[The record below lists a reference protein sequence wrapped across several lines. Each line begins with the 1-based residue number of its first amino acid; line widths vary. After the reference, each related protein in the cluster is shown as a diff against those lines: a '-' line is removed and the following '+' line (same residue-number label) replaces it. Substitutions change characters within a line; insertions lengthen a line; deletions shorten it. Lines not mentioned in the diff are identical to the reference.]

1 MASQHLT
8 LGSLQR
14 TLRARLILVSI
25 LATVQ
30 PGFSESLT
38 RQLHAMGT
46 RLEVVVEAPD
56 RATAVS
62 ASEAAVRAVADAEE
76 RLSTWRTDSEVSRLN
91 HSPVGRWIELSPELA
106 RDLRQVTGWWRRT
119 DGSFHPGLAA
129 LVRVWDLRGFGR
141 RPTPAEL
148 ATALEATNMKLFELD
163 GRCARRLADGFGIEE
178 GGFGKGVAL
187 REAAAGSLAA
197 GASCVAVDLGGQL
210 HLAGDCTARAIA
222 IAHPDDR
229 DRVVAMLPLTVG
241 SVATSGNSERAI
253 VVDGLRYGHLLNP
266 STGLPASDFGSVTV
280 VARDPLAADCLAT
293 ALFVLGP
300 EAGLRWADS
309 HEGVE
314 AIYVVRGA
322 GEPQLR
328 MTEGLRT
335 VITPNTATTDR
346 AATASAVQLQSR
358 KVVRQGGR
366 R

>member
-1 MASQHLT
+1 M
-8 LGSLQR
+8 
-14 TLRARLILVSI
+14 ILVS
-25 LATVQ
+25 VRS
-30 PGFSESLT
+30 GFSESVT

-91 HSPVGRWIELSPELA
+91 HSQVGRWIELSPELA
-106 RDLRQVTGWWRRT
+106 RDLRQVTDWWRRT

-129 LVRVWDLRGFGR
+129 LVRVWDLRGSGR
-141 RPTPAEL
+141 RPTAAEL
-148 ATALEATNMKLFELD
+148 AAALEATSMKLFELD
-163 GRCARRLADGFGIEE
+163 GRSARRLADGFEIEE
-178 GGFGKGVAL
+178 GGFGKGVAI

-197 GASCVAVDLGGQL
+197 GASCVAVDLGGRL
-210 HLAGDCTARAIA
+210 HLAGDCAARAIA

-229 DRVVAMLPLTVG
+229 GRVVATLPLDSG

-253 VVDGLRYGHLLNP
+253 VVDGHTYGHLLDP
-266 STGLPASDFGSVTV
+266 RTGFPASDFGAVTV

-300 EAGLRWADS
+300 EAGLRWADV

-314 AIYVVRGA
+314 AIYVVRGE
-322 GEPQLR
+322 GETQLR
-328 MTEGLRT
+328 MTEGLKRA
-335 VITPNTATTDR
+335 ITPGPATTER
-346 AATASAVQLQSR
+346 TAAASALR
-358 KVVRQGGR
+358 FEFRNLVRQGGAR
-366 R
+366 